1 MPKFMV
7 GDILEMSK
15 DHNSY
20 GDDGYKEYRIEILY
34 ADSNY
39 YNARVISSKEGT
51 YFPVVGHVF
60 PLRRVKEVDSSF
72 NLYVREEEE
81 II

>member
-34 ADSNY
+34 ADNIY
-39 YNARVISSKEGT
+39 YSARVVSSKKGT
-51 YFPVVGHVF
+51 LFPIAGYVF
-60 PLRRVKEVDSSF
+60 SLRRVKEIDSSF
-72 NLYVREEEE
+72 NLYKREEEE